1 MFELEHANKIT
12 LGEEYFRLLFLIVVV
27 VAIYFLSFYIQKFV
41 FTVFKSLS
49 EKIGVYANDREYELQ
64 RYVYQHSNS
73 LITKFY
79 RFVNEQLIALS
90 LKRLG
95 ITVVGYVIFWG
106 FASIIIGTA
115 ITIIA
120 KMGVIA
126 GFFIWILTFVVTMI
140 MTRVFVSERMEKR
153 EADVMNAIDLIVPEV
168 GNGIKNAIVMYQD
181 NFAPSVQ
188 EDFKAFI
195 NNIQDRGFTF
205 EAAMYILADNLG
217 VIFNDFAQK
226 AIYFESV
233 GEKEMQEIFVDI
245 SETNRLRRQLRDEND
260 AAFAGLKVTFI
271 ISALMTFGY
280 FLFII
285 FTDQFSRHFF
295 LETVVGKILLVIMV
309 MTVFLVLSYISTI
322 KSRTI

>member
-1 MFELEHANKIT
+1 MFTIDYADHIT
-12 LGEEYFRLLFLIVVV
+12 LGPEYFRLFAVIVAVILV
-27 VAIYFLSFYIQKFV
+27 YFLSFQLQTLFYTFIK
-41 FTVFKSLS
+41 KLS
-49 EKIGVYANDREYELQ
+49 EKIGIYANDKEYELQ
-64 RYVYQHSNS
+64 RYVYQHNNS
-73 LITKFY
+73 LLTKFY
-79 RFVNEQLIALS
+79 RFVNEQLIALGM
-90 LKRLG
+90 KRLG
-95 ITVVGYVIFWG
+95 VTVVGYVIFWG
-106 FASIIIGTA
+106 FSSF
-115 ITIIA
+115 IIA
-120 KMGVIA
+120 TVITYISKMGILA
-126 GFFIWILTFVVTMI
+126 GPFIWALTFTGTMI

-181 NFAPSVQ
+181 NFAPSVR

-226 AIYFESV
+226 SIYFESV

-260 AAFAGLKVTFI
+260 AAFAGLKTTFI
-271 ISALMTFGY
+271 ISTLMTFGY
-280 FLFII
+280 FLFVV
-285 FTDQFSRHFF
+285 FTDQFSRYFF
-295 LETVVGKILLVIMV
+295 LNSIPGKILLVIMV

-322 KSRTI
+322 KSRAI